1 MIALFGRDD
10 YSALGIASILDIEKI
25 PYRRISTLA
34 EHDQDLLVAVGT
46 DLSAEESLR
55 IASTPS
61 LVFHGGSH
69 FAREVFAAGDVA
81 TENRPCAIPL
91 SEPIWP
97 EAVRDIAA
105 RFGKRCLCLPLA
117 PVCETG
123 PLSSAALLARTEPDY
138 PSGREAQAAIARRDN
153 CVWSLID
160 FGTAFTNLMT
170 EDYLPA
176 HRRHGP
182 SSRPKAL
189 ARQAAE
195 HLYYSAPKFVRQWA
209 QRTSYNLLERQ
220 LRVEGAQ
227 ASEYPVDAT
236 GWLLIELVK
245 SLIKLAAGSLVRLER
260 WPNPYRAAATLTHD
274 VEPRRYAYTRG
285 LERLLHE
292 VAALGHGAALGLVAH
307 ASDRFL
313 TDDVIAQLNGHEIMC
328 HGLTHR
334 GEVVWGRAQ
343 AVEGM
348 QQARVRLQ
356 RRLRRRI
363 SGYRSPRLDRS
374 SDLAAA
380 LDHCEFDY
388 DSSYPDVDREN
399 VRHFGGG
406 VRLNVPYR
414 PPVDGGASGLR
425 PSRCLELPLTAP
437 DCIQPLLAGQSE
449 KVLRST
455 VEVKASFV
463 REVGGLYVA
472 LVHAGVFGDEDAT
485 VRSAHLRFM
494 YQQFMHPDVWLA
506 GIEQIVEWWRAREAV
521 RVSLQSGTVQV
532 HNDGSQ
538 PVVGVRVIVGYDA
551 DETVLPVPP
560 LAPGEGARLSVP
572 CGDICIPSTP

>member
-10 YSALGIASILDIEKI
+10 YAALGIASILDIEKI

-55 IASTPS
+55 IAGTPS
-61 LVFHGGSH
+61 LVFHGGAV

-123 PLSSAALLARTEPDY
+123 SLSNAALLARTDPDY
-138 PSGREAQAAIARRDN
+138 QSGREAQAAIARRDN

-160 FGTAFTNLMT
+160 CGTAFTNLMT

-220 LRVEGAQ
+220 LRLEGAQ

-245 SLIKLAAGSLVRLER
+245 SLIKLAAGSLVRLEK

-414 PPVDGGASGLR
+414 PPVDGGTSGLR

-437 DCIQPLLAGQSE
+437 DCIQPLLAGQALE
-449 KVLRST
+449 ELRGA
-455 VEVKASFV
+455 VQAKAAFIH
-463 REVGGLYVA
+463 ETGGLYVA
-472 LVHAGVFGDEDAT
+472 LVHAGVFGEPDAA
-485 VRSAHLRFM
+485 RREEHLGFVHSQLR
-494 YQQFMHPDVWLA
+494 HPEVWLA
-506 GIEQIVEWWRAREAV
+506 RLDEIAAWWRAREA
-521 RVSLQSGTVQV
+521 LQLWV
-532 HNDGSQ
+532 HEGGVCICNEG
-538 PVVGVRVIVGYDA
+538 PRRMTGVRLVVERDG
-551 DETVLPVPP
+551 EKNTFPLPP
-560 LAPGEGARLSVP
+560 LEPSAPVTVAV
-572 CGDICIPSTP
+572 